1 VTIFN
6 PQNIKFEFRDPYIDP
21 PLEAIQ
27 EHFEAFL
34 NLDTSVSAKFTNNLK
49 EGEDFFHAFVSS
61 SLPSPLKEASRNT
74 SFSC

>member
-1 VTIFN
+1 
-6 PQNIKFEFRDPYIDP
+6 
-21 PLEAIQ
+21 LEAIQ

-74 SFSC
+74 YLF

>member
-1 VTIFN
+1 
-6 PQNIKFEFRDPYIDP
+6 
-21 PLEAIQ
+21 LEAIQ

-34 NLDTSVSAKFTNNLK
+34 NLDTSVRSAKFTNNLK

-74 SFSC
+74 YLF